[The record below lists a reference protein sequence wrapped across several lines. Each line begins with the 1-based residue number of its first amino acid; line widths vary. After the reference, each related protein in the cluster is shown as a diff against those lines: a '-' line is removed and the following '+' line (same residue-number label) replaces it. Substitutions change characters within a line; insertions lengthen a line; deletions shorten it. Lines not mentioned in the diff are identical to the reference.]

1 MTQIANE
8 RNEIIAI
15 DASRAFV
22 HERTGIEEYAYQVI
36 KHLRTPLAQKSVV
49 LYVRFHGEAAR
60 DPRAWIARHFF
71 ALPDAWEVCV
81 VSWRRLWTQCGL
93 ALALWRDRPAVLFV
107 PAHTV
112 PWIHPRKTIVVVHGL
127 EYEMTPRAYSAWA
140 RFYMRTTIKA
150 SCRWASQI
158 ITVSENTKRDVAR
171 LYGTPAEKMVVVYE
185 GTISLVSSSVQQ
197 VTRRCPMVNGP
208 YFFFV
213 GRLEERKNIVR
224 VIAAFDHFKKRM
236 KTAHK
241 LVLAGGR
248 GHNYAQIARALAAS
262 PYRAD
267 IVLPGFVSD
276 DDKRHLMQCA
286 DAFLFPTLYEGF
298 GLPVLEAQSV
308 GVPVI
313 TSATSSLPEVVG
325 AGEGASALV
334 VDPLDVS
341 AIATA
346 MARVLDPALRR
357 DIIAK
362 GYRNTE
368 RFTWARCADAIART
382 LIRM

>member
-1 MTQIANE
+1 MV
-8 RNEIIAI
+8 RFSGRKDKVIAI

-22 HERTGIEEYAYQVI
+22 HERTGIEEYAYQVV
-36 KHLRTPLAQKSVV
+36 KHLRISLAQHPIV
-49 LYVRFHGEAAR
+49 LYVRFRGEAAR
-60 DPRAWIARHFF
+60 HPRTWIAQHFF
-71 ALPDAWEVCV
+71 VLPDAWEVRV

-127 EYEMTPRAYSAWA
+127 EYEMTPRAYSMWA
-140 RFYMRTTIKA
+140 RFYMRMTIKA

-158 ITVSENTKRDVAR
+158 ITVSENTKRDVMQ
-171 LYGTPAEKMVVVYE
+171 LYGIDKQKMTVIYE
-185 GTISLVSSSVQQ
+185 G
-197 VTRRCPMVNGP
+197 VNVPDANYDDKKCCEKLP
-208 YFFFV
+208 YFLFI

-224 VIAAFDHFKKRM
+224 LILAFTHFKRM
-236 KTAHK
+236 TRSSHQ
-241 LVLAGGR
+241 LILAGGR
-248 GHNYAQIARALAAS
+248 GYGFAHVAATVATS
-262 PYRAD
+262 PYRDD
-267 IVLPGFVSD
+267 IIMPGFVTER
-276 DDKRHLMQCA
+276 KKWRLLRHA
-286 DAFLFPTLYEGF
+286 TAFLFPTLYEGF

-313 TSATSSLPEVVG
+313 TSALSSLPEVVG
-325 AGEGASALV
+325 TGRDASALV
-334 VDPLDVS
+334 VDPLNVN
-341 AIATA
+341 AIAAA
-346 MARVLDPALRR
+346 MEQVLNPVVRH

-368 RFTWARCADAIART
+368 RFTWAQCADAIAHT